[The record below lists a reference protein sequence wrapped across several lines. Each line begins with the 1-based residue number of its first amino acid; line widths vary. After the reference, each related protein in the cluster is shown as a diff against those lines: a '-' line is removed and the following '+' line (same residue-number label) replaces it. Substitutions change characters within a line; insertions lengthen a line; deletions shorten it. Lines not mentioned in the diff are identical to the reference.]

1 MREVKRMERGVRV
14 GRKGRVLNL
23 FVASEY
29 NKMGLFIYS
38 SIAVVVVAMFRLVEG
53 GGETEVR

>member
-1 MREVKRMERGVRV
+1 MREVKRMERGW
-14 GRKGRVLNL
+14 KGRVSNL

-29 NKMGLFIYS
+29 NKMGLYIYS
-38 SIAVVVVAMFRLVEG
+38 SIAVVVVVVAMFRLVEG